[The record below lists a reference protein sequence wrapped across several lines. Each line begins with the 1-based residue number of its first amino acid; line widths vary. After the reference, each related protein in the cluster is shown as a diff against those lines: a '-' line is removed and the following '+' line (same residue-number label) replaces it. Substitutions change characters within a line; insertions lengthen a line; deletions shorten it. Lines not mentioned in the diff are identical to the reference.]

1 MTNKTQIGIKK
12 GGWQSKNLSKLNE
25 NTKKEVFEAFMQC
38 NTSEKWCESM
48 ADSRPYAD
56 YQSVLDNADAFW
68 GESEEKDLL
77 QAFEGHPEIGDVST
91 LREKYR
97 NTEKLAGHEQSGV
110 NTATENTLQS
120 LSQANKDYKEKFG
133 FIFIVCA
140 SGKSADEML
149 ALLLARLPN
158 TRDEELVNAAE
169 EQRKI
174 THLRLDK
181 FLNFSPLPSP
191 PPAG

>member
-1 MTNKTQIGIKK
+1 MIDII
-12 GGWQSKNLSKLNE
+12 NE
-25 NTKKEVFEAFMQC
+25 YTKEQAIDAFMQC
-38 NTSEKWCESM
+38 NTSEDWCERM
-48 ADSRPYAD
+48 AESRPFVNVEQLRMKAD
-56 YQSVLDNADAFW
+56 QHWRKST
-68 GESEEKDLL
+68 EKDLL

-110 NTATENTLQS
+110 NTATETTLQS
-120 LSQANKDYKEKFG
+120 LSQGNRDYKEKFG

-149 ALLLARLPN
+149 ALLLERLPN
-158 TRDEELVNAAE
+158 TREQELMNAVE

-174 THLRLDK
+174 TQIRLNK
-181 FLNFSPLPSP
+181 LIKQEES
-191 PPAG
+191 

>member
-1 MTNKTQIGIKK
+1 MSSHAKV
-12 GGWQSKNLSKLNE
+12 GGCPSSIINNLSPEKAI
-25 NTKKEVFEAFMQC
+25 EAFMQC
-38 NTSEKWCESM
+38 NTSERWCKNMEK
-48 ADSRPYAD
+48 SRPFLSVELLKKQAD
-56 YQSVLDNADAFW
+56 EHW
-68 GESEEKDLL
+68 GESKEEDLL

-120 LSQANKDYKEKFG
+120 LAQGNKDYKEKFG

-149 ALLLARLPN
+149 ALLLERLPN
-158 TRDEELVNAAE
+158 TREQELENAAE

-174 THLRLDK
+174 TQIRINKLLENNNHD
-181 FLNFSPLPSP
+181 
-191 PPAG
+191 

>member
-1 MTNKTQIGIKK
+1 MSLGDKK
-12 GGWQSKNLSKLNE
+12 NNHVKVGGCASINALTSDKAV
-25 NTKKEVFEAFMQC
+25 EVFMQC
-38 NTSEKWCESM
+38 NTSERWCGKMEK
-48 ADSRPYAD
+48 SRPYKSVKKLRKRAD
-56 YQSVLDNADAFW
+56 KHW
-68 GESEEKDLL
+68 GKSKEKDLL

-97 NTEKLAGHEQSGV
+97 NTEKSAGHEQSGV

-120 LSQANKDYKEKFG
+120 LAQGNKDYKEKFG

-158 TRDEELVNAAE
+158 SREQELENAAE

-174 THLRLDK
+174 TQIRLNKLLEKD
-181 FLNFSPLPSP
+181 SDD
-191 PPAG
+191 

>member
-1 MTNKTQIGIKK
+1 MCKNIQNTKK
-12 GGWQSKNLSKLNE
+12 GGGGQNKLSKLN
-25 NTKKEVFEAFMQC
+25 KGSHKEAFEAFMQC
-38 NTSEKWCESM
+38 NTSEKWCENM
-48 ADSRPYAD
+48 AESRPFSD
-56 YQSVLDNADAFW
+56 YQSVLDSADTHWA
-68 GESEEKDLL
+68 ESKEKDLL

-97 NTEKLAGHEQSGV
+97 NTAKSAGHEQSGV

-120 LSQANKDYKEKFG
+120 LSQGNKDYKEKFG

-149 ALLLARLPN
+149 ALLLERLPN
-158 TRDEELVNAAE
+158 SREQELVNAGE
-169 EQRKI
+169 EQRRI
-174 THLRLDK
+174 THIRLDK
-181 FLNFSPLPSP
+181 LLGFSPLPNP